1 MQEMQE
7 MQVQSLHPQENPLR
21 RKWQP
26 LPVVWSENPMDR
38 GPWRV
43 IVHGVAKES
52 DTTEQQGAQTD
63 VGRSLNE
70 IESLI

>member
-26 LPVVWSENPMDR
+26 IPVVLPEKSYGQR
-38 GPWRV
+38 TLAV